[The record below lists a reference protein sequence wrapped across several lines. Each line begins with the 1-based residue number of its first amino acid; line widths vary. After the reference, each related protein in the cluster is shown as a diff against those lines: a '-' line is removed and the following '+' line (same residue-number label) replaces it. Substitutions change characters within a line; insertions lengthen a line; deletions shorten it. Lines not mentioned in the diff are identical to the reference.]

1 MLAASDRIARGQAV
15 VWIQESP
22 MIEAAADSN
31 GSPPSSHVC
40 PRCGRPV
47 HKVHRSL
54 RDRVVSVFYPV
65 GRYHCRAEGCGW
77 EGLLPQSRTGSARSR
92 TAWIIAGAL
101 LVALIGLGT
110 AILWSHDEAAMP
122 VPKAPARPVAAAPR
136 EPEAPRAAVP
146 DSVDGQRH
154 GCVWEGP
161 GESPYFGTLADALT
175 AARVPIE
182 IVRKIEFMRDSGFVT
197 DRLEISSAGIRSTDH
212 RRFFGKT
219 TKAMAMGETVCFS
232 TRIGLP
238 PDKTTIANL
247 YELVDDTNMRFQV
260 MIVQIGGNVAVLG
273 E

>member
-1 MLAASDRIARGQAV
+1 MTEVTDNRNAH
-15 VWIQESP
+15 
-22 MIEAAADSN
+22 
-31 GSPPSSHVC
+31 PPSHHVC

-77 EGLLPQSRTGSARSR
+77 QGLLHQSPTASGARTGSARSR
-92 TAWIIAGAL
+92 TAWIVAGAL
-101 LVALIGLGT
+101 LVALIGLAT
-110 AILWSHDEAAMP
+110 AILWLHDEDPIPAPA
-122 VPKAPARPVAAAPR
+122 APARSVVRAPV
-136 EPEAPRAAVP
+136 EPTAPRAPVQ

-182 IVRKIEFMRDSGFVT
+182 IVRKIEIMRDSGFVT

-238 PDKTTIANL
+238 PEKTSIANL

-260 MIVQIGGNVAVLG
+260 MVVQIGGNVAVL
-273 E
+273 EE

>member
-1 MLAASDRIARGQAV
+1 
-15 VWIQESP
+15 

-47 HKVHRSL
+47 HKVHRSV

-65 GRYHCRAEGCGW
+65 GRYYCRAEGCGW
-77 EGLLPQSRTGSARSR
+77 QGLLHQSGTGSARSR
-92 TAWIIAGAL
+92 APWIAAGTL
-101 LVALIGLGT
+101 LVALIGLAT
-110 AILWSHDEAAMP
+110 AILWLHDEDAMP
-122 VPKAPARPVAAAPR
+122 VPKTPARPVARAPV
-136 EPEAPRAAVP
+136 EPEPPRAAVQE
-146 DSVDGQRH
+146 SVDGQRH

-182 IVRKIEFMRDSGFVT
+182 IVRKIEIMRDSGFVT

-219 TKAMAMGETVCFS
+219 TKAMAMGETVCFG
-232 TRIGLP
+232 TRIGMP
-238 PDKTTIANL
+238 PEKTTIANL

-260 MIVQIGGNVAVLG
+260 MVVQIGGNVAVLG